1 MRGSENQIESEREQA
16 HGENR
21 WQFLLEILLS
31 TGSALRSVCRSFCFA
46 PPTQLPLLAEQML
59 SKSQSLISSSMKRL
73 NSLGAS
79 GVG

>member
-46 PPTQLPLLAEQML
+46 PPTQLPL
-59 SKSQSLISSSMKRL
+59 
-73 NSLGAS
+73 
-79 GVG
+79 